1 MVTLRVVAV
10 GELLWDLLP
19 EGKQL
24 GGAPGN
30 VAHHARELGAEAAL
44 VTRVGL
50 DPLGEE
56 ALSQSSPAVLR
67 NKDSAVAP
75 QSSPAVLRMQRDA
88 ARPTGTA
95 AVKLGGDG
103 QPHFELT
110 ADVAWDYIAFD
121 DDARRLAD
129 TADALCF
136 GTLAQRSPV
145 SRATLQAMLEA
156 APATALRV
164 LDLNLRD
171 PYWSRGIVDASLEA
185 ATVLKLSDSELD
197 RLEPQGGVR
206 DRLARLASR
215 FDLDL
220 VALTRG
226 ANGSLLYRHGEWV
239 EHPGVPVSVR
249 DAVGAGDAFTATL
262 IVGLLRGAPL
272 DQISDRANRVG
283 AYVCTQP
290 GATPRLPK
298 ELLYKD

>member
-1 MVTLRVVAV
+1 MRTLRVVAV

-44 VTRVGL
+44 VTRVGK
-50 DPLGEE
+50 DPLG
-56 ALSQSSPAVLR
+56 AAAQRNRVVLCQV
-67 NKDSAVAP
+67 DE
-75 QSSPAVLRMQRDA
+75 Q
-88 ARPTGTA
+88 RPTGTA
-95 AVKLGGDG
+95 SVSLGSDG
-103 QPHFELT
+103 QPCFSLA
-110 ADVAWDYIAFD
+110 ADVAWDHIAFD
-121 DDARRLAD
+121 DAVRRLAD

-156 APATALRV
+156 APATTLRV

-171 PYWSRGIVDASLEA
+171 PYWSREIVDASLEA

-206 DRLARLASR
+206 DRMARLASR
-215 FDLDL
+215 FKLDL

-249 DAVGAGDAFTATL
+249 DAIGAGDAFTATL

>member
-1 MVTLRVVAV
+1 
-10 GELLWDLLP
+10 
-19 EGKQL
+19 
-24 GGAPGN
+24 
-30 VAHHARELGAEAAL
+30 
-44 VTRVGL
+44 
-50 DPLGEE
+50 
-56 ALSQSSPAVLR
+56 
-67 NKDSAVAP
+67 
-75 QSSPAVLRMQRDA
+75 
-88 ARPTGTA
+88 
-95 AVKLGGDG
+95 
-103 QPHFELT
+103 
-110 ADVAWDYIAFD
+110 
-121 DDARRLAD
+121 
-129 TADALCF
+129 
-136 GTLAQRSPV
+136 
-145 SRATLQAMLEA
+145 MLEA
-156 APATALRV
+156 APATTLRV

-171 PYWSRGIVDASLEA
+171 PYWSREIVDASLEA

-206 DRLARLASR
+206 DRMARLASR
-215 FDLDL
+215 FKLDL

-249 DAVGAGDAFTATL
+249 DAIGAGDAFTATL

>member
-44 VTRVGL
+44 VTRVGK
-50 DPLGEE
+50 DPLG
-56 ALSQSSPAVLR
+56 AAAQSNRVVLCQV
-67 NKDSAVAP
+67 DE
-75 QSSPAVLRMQRDA
+75 Q
-88 ARPTGTA
+88 RPTGTA
-95 AVKLGGDG
+95 SVSLGSDG
-103 QPHFELT
+103 QPCFCLA
-110 ADVAWDYIAFD
+110 ADVAWDHIAFD
-121 DDARRLAD
+121 DAVRRLAD

-156 APATALRV
+156 APATTLRV

-171 PYWSRGIVDASLEA
+171 PYWSREIVDASLEA
-185 ATVLKLSDSELD
+185 ATVLKVSDSELD

-206 DRLARLASR
+206 DRMARLASR
-215 FDLDL
+215 FELDL

-249 DAVGAGDAFTATL
+249 DAIGAGDAFTATL